1 MTTDTRHLDT
11 AIAILGG
18 GKARTKRSTGT
29 VINLYDLGQHG
40 VSVQVNAKEVWLA
53 PDMARARAD
62 AERRAVALRGLGRTV
77 TIQEC

>member
-1 MTTDTRHLDT
+1 MTDTRHLDT

-18 GKARTKRSTGT
+18 GKARRKPTGT
-29 VINLYDLGQHG
+29 VINLYDLGADG

-53 PDMARARAD
+53 PDMERARAD
-62 AERRAVALRGLGRTV
+62 AARRAVALRGLGRNV